1 MVQRPTDSSFSP
13 TLSHGR
19 LSRSVHEEAASY
31 TNVICTVVDQS
42 KGMPYNR
49 YLQYFD
55 KFEMVLSQSS
65 ISHDLDLT
73 DRSSIRD
80 LGPENGTGLGECWLE
95 VLLRLVPSGR
105 SFP

>member
-1 MVQRPTDSSFSP
+1 MVQRPTDSSLSP

-19 LSRSVHEEAASY
+19 LSRSVHEDVASK
-31 TNVICTVVDQS
+31 TSVICTVVDQS
-42 KGMPYNR
+42 KGMLYDR
-49 YLQYFD
+49 CLQYFD
-55 KFEMVLSQSS
+55 NFEMVLAQFS
-65 ISHDLDLT
+65 INHDLDLT